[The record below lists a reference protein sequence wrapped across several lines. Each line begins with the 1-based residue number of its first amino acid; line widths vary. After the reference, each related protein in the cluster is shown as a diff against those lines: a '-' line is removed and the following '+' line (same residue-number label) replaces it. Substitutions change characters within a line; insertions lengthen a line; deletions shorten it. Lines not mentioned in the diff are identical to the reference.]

1 MKKIVIFLLISLL
14 ALTLLVGC
22 NKGDGG
28 ENNPEPGKGYS
39 YEITLKTDT
48 GKHLS
53 GVTVELSDS
62 DGKFLDYGVTDTQGK
77 FKSKELNLNNVIAKL
92 YDVPQGYKVE
102 EKYEITDTS
111 CEILLKTQLLS
122 DTGLEDTV
130 YRLGD
135 IMRDFTLT
143 DKNGVSYTLSDLLSE
158 KNAVVLNFWYN
169 TCKFCLQEF
178 PGMDNVYSSFNNKLE
193 ILAIN
198 SVDSFFVSATDSLSF
213 PLISDSIGIENA
225 FSSAYGAWAN
235 PATVVIDRYGVVS
248 FLHIGALNEEELTAL
263 FDYYT
268 ADDYTHSEFS
278 GYDSFKNR

>member
-62 DGKFLDYGVTDTQGK
+62 DGKFLDYGVTDVQGK
-77 FKSKELNLNNVIAKL
+77 FKSKELNLSNVIAKL

-122 DTGLEDTV
+122 
-130 YRLGD
+130 
-135 IMRDFTLT
+135 

-178 PGMDNVYSSFNNKLE
+178 PGMDNVYSSFNDKLE

-235 PATVVIDRYGVVS
+235 PATVVIDKYGVIS
-248 FLHIGALNEEELTAL
+248 FLHIGALNEEELTSL

-268 ADDYTHSEFS
+268 NEDYTHKEFN